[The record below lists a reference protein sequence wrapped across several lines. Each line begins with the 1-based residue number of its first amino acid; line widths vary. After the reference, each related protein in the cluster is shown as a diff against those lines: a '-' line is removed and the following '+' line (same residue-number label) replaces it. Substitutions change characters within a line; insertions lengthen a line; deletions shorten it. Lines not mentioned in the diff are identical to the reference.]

1 VRCEADVEVELKSG
15 IVVGLLVLAAALF
28 GGMFTPG
35 DWYASLEKPSW
46 NPPGWVFG
54 PVWTILYV
62 MIAIAGWL
70 AWRGRDRSRL
80 PITLWGGQLLLNA
93 LWSWLFFG
101 LERPGAAFVDI
112 VILWLLIAAFIV
124 AAWRS
129 SRAASL
135 LFVPY
140 ALWVGFAAALNFAI
154 WRLNS

>member
-1 VRCEADVEVELKSG
+1 VRCEQDVEVELKSG
-15 IVVGLLVLAAALF
+15 IAFGIMVLAAALF

-35 DWYASLEKPSW
+35 EWYASLEKPSW
-46 NPPGWVFG
+46 NPPSWVFG

-70 AWRGRDRSRL
+70 AWRNRDRSKL

-101 LERPGAAFVDI
+101 REQPGLAFVDI
-112 VILWLLIAAFIV
+112 VILWLLIATFIV
-124 AAWRS
+124 SAWRI

>member
-1 VRCEADVEVELKSG
+1 VEVDVKSG
-15 IVVGLLVLAAALF
+15 IVFGLLVLAAALF
-28 GGMFTPG
+28 GSMFTPG
-35 DWYASLEKPSW
+35 AWYASLEKPSW
-46 NPPGWVFG
+46 NPPSSVFG

-70 AWRGRDRSRL
+70 AWRNRDRSRL
-80 PITLWGGQLLLNA
+80 PIALWGGQLLLNA

-101 LERPGAAFVDI
+101 LEQPGVAFVDI

-124 AAWRS
+124 AAWRI

-140 ALWVGFAAALNFAI
+140 ALWVGFASALNFAI

>member
-101 LERPGAAFVDI
+101 LERSGFAFVDI

-124 AAWRS
+124 SAWRI
-129 SRAASL
+129 SRPASL

>member
-1 VRCEADVEVELKSG
+1 VEVELKSG

-80 PITLWGGQLLLNA
+80 PITLWGGPLLLNA

-101 LERPGAAFVDI
+101 LERPGFAFVDI

-124 AAWRS
+124 SAWRI
-129 SRAASL
+129 SRPASL

-154 WRLNS
+154 WRLNP